1 MSRITLF
8 LSLDK
13 HHIPVSPPFFTHGF
27 LNFIFFGS
35 VEIPDLTSIP
45 EIHDEPVFDGYRKGG
60 CRSGGDQLEDFLKE
74 IFSSLPIPMGTANIP
89 KNVLKNDDFYRAYFF
104 FKKGTQ
110 EQFLL
115 KISRYTTKYPS
126 FSHSQFT

>member
-8 LSLDK
+8 LSPDK
-13 HHIPVSPPFFTHGF
+13 HHIPTSPPFFTHGF

-60 CRSGGDQLEDFLKE
+60 CLLSPKDGGLVKMVVRPFSECDEGTRENNQQI
-74 IFSSLPIPMGTANIP
+74 IF
-89 KNVLKNDDFYRAYFF
+89 
-104 FKKGTQ
+104 
-110 EQFLL
+110 
-115 KISRYTTKYPS
+115 
-126 FSHSQFT
+126 

>member
-8 LSLDK
+8 LSPDK
-13 HHIPVSPPFFTHGF
+13 HHIPTSPRFFTHGF

-60 CRSGGDQLEDFLKE
+60 VTSDLRAGVTGENCQKT
-74 IFSSLPIPMGTANIP
+74 IFECGTLAENI
-89 KNVLKNDDFYRAYFF
+89 L
-104 FKKGTQ
+104 
-110 EQFLL
+110 
-115 KISRYTTKYPS
+115 
-126 FSHSQFT
+126 

>member
-8 LSLDK
+8 PSPDK
-13 HHIPVSPPFFTHGF
+13 HHIPASPPFFTHGF

-60 CRSGGDQLEDFLKE
+60 CRSGGGE
-74 IFSSLPIPMGTANIP
+74 AP
-89 KNVLKNDDFYRAYFF
+89 KNVMKNDDFYRAYFF
-104 FKKGTQ
+104 KKK
-110 EQFLL
+110 E
-115 KISRYTTKYPS
+115 RRNS
-126 FSHSQFT
+126 FY